1 MATKTEVIDTDPDR
15 KEEITEA
22 LKVIQRAMKQMKW
35 LQEYNFSGLLTADS
49 GMPGPSGH
57 IPAKF
62 RLMDL
67 GHEIVKAGA
76 DILRYA
82 ADLSD
87 EEGEV

>member
-1 MATKTEVIDTDPDR
+1 MKVEVFDTDPIR
-15 KEEITEA
+15 KDEIVKA
-22 LKVIQRAMKQMKW
+22 LAAIRRAMKQMEW
-35 LQEYNFSGLLTADS
+35 LQEYNFCGLLTADS
-49 GMPGPSGH
+49 GIPGPLGH

-76 DILRYA
+76 DILRCA